1 LRIQTEELSMMNA
14 RAIRGLTEQLLMCG
28 MACVLVFLMNAGD
41 VVRAQQEGGAD
52 AIVGEWVT
60 AEGKARVL
68 ISKTDS
74 AYQGKIVWLKE
85 PVKNGKEVV
94 DDKNPDPNL
103 RSRRVLGMDIL
114 WGFSFDGEDQWTGGK
129 IYDPENGSTYSAK
142 MTLKDPTTLKLRGY
156 VLIPLFGRSE
166 LWTR

>member
-1 LRIQTEELSMMNA
+1 MAAAVL
-14 RAIRGLTEQLLMCG
+14 IRGLALMF
-28 MACVLVFLMNAGD
+28 VFLINVGGA
-41 VVRAQQEGGAD
+41 VLAQREGGAD

-74 AYQGKIVWLKE
+74 TYQGKIVWLKE

-103 RSRRVLGMDIL
+103 RSRGVLGMDIL
-114 WGFSFDGEDQWTGGK
+114 WGFSFDGDDQWTGGK
-129 IYDPENGSTYSAK
+129 IYDPESGSTYSAK
-142 MTLKDPTTLKLRGY
+142 MTLKDPQTLKLRGY
-156 VLIPLFGRSE
+156 VLVPLFGRSE

>member
-1 LRIQTEELSMMNA
+1 MNA
-14 RAIRGLTEQLLMCG
+14 RALRGIMEQPLTRGL
-28 MACVLVFLMNAGD
+28 ACMLVFLMNTGG
-41 VVRAQQEGGAD
+41 VVLAQHEGGAD

-74 AYQGKIVWLKE
+74 TYQGKIVWLKE

-103 RSRRVLGMDIL
+103 RARGVLGMDIL
-114 WGFSFDGEDQWTGGK
+114 WGFSFDGEDRWTGGK
-129 IYDPENGSTYSAK
+129 IYDPESGSTYSAK
-142 MTLKDPTTLKLRGY
+142 LTLKDPQTLKLRGY
-156 VLIPLFGRSE
+156 VLVPLFGRSE